1 MNAPLVADS
10 GLSTHGELN
19 AIGIRKPPIA
29 PITPRAALACFV
41 DDVIAA
47 ARSGVPA
54 SVVVSASRRQIA
66 GIILYVEPL
75 PIPVEAK
82 MKRKKTRNHGKS
94 DWLSLAMPGSAVGF
108 GVSCITVPSTA
119 SVKTTMP
126 AKAPR
131 VTFAP
136 PYLSASQPP
145 KGRVTEPIAA
155 PRNAK

>member
-10 GLSTHGELN
+10 GLSTHGELK
-19 AIGIRKPPIA
+19 AIGIRKPPIAPIA

-41 DDVIAA
+41 DEAIAA

-75 PIPVEAK
+75 PMPVEAK
-82 MKRKKTRNHGKS
+82 ISRKNPRNHGNHA
-94 DWLSLAMPGSAVGF
+94 WLSDAIAGSAPGF
-108 GVSCITVPSTA
+108 GVSRVSVQSTP
-119 SVKTTMP
+119 SVKTTRP
-126 AKAPR
+126 VNAPR
-131 VTFAP
+131 VTRAP

-145 KGRVTEPIAA
+145 SGRVTEPT
-155 PRNAK
+155 P